1 MVASVRAV
9 YREGRLQL
17 LETVDLAEG
26 QVVDI
31 TIYAGTSPASPT
43 TAQADAQ
50 LRLAGV
56 LMDVSALE
64 EGAELAPD
72 ERMRI
77 GALFTGERSSE
88 DLIDEDRQAT

>member
-64 EGAELAPD
+64 EGAELPPD